1 MLYKASNGGLNMA
14 EKEKMVKV
22 YILGEGFDVPASSTI
37 IDAFEYSGFQ
47 LTTGVGCREGFCG
60 ACATLY
66 RERGDYKLQA
76 GLACQTVVS
85 DGMYI
90 AQIPFVPAEKP
101 VYDLGKL
108 KPSVDVFKEYYPT
121 IFRCVSCNTCTKS
134 CPQEIDVM
142 DYVQSI
148 IRGNIAKAADIS
160 FDCIRCGLCALRCPA
175 EIVQYNA
182 GILARRLYGRYLM
195 KKSRDLEQR
204 VREIDEGVY
213 AEDLERLGGMDR
225 KELKRLYYEREIKTE

>member
-1 MLYKASNGGLNMA
+1 MS

-37 IDAFEYSGFQ
+37 LTALEYAGFQ
-47 LTTGVGCREGFCG
+47 LTSGVGCREGFCG

-66 RERGDYKLQA
+66 REKGDYKLQA

-90 AQIPFVPAEKP
+90 AQIPFVPAEKAT
-101 VYDLGKL
+101 YNIEEL
-108 KPSVDVFKEYYPT
+108 KPDIDTFKEYYP
-121 IFRCVSCNTCTKS
+121 IVFRCVGCNTCTKA
-134 CPQEIDVM
+134 CPQDIQVM
-142 DYVQSI
+142 DYVQALI
-148 IRGNIAKAADIS
+148 KGDIEKTADLS

-182 GILARRLYGRYLM
+182 AILARRIYGKYIM
-195 KKSRDLEQR
+195 PKSPELEKR
-204 VREIDEGVY
+204 VEEIAEGKYDDELEDAVKMDP
-213 AEDLERLGGMDR
+213 EDLRET
-225 KELKRLYYEREIKTE
+225 YYNRDIKTE